1 MLRQERDL
9 GTLSSIGVQPPWPSS
24 PLDAR
29 PQVNRAPL
37 EAMAALW
44 EDPQA
49 TATALISGPSD
60 PGPSRRAMAPR
71 TLAFS

>member
-1 MLRQERDL
+1 M
-9 GTLSSIGVQPPWPSS
+9 
-24 PLDAR
+24 
-29 PQVNRAPL
+29 NRAPL
-37 EAMAALW
+37 EVMAALW